1 MAVTLKDIATQ
12 AGVSQAAVSI
22 ALGSSGRISDAT
34 RERILGIA
42 AELGYRPNLLVQGIQ
57 TGRTQTIG
65 LLMHFATAFDAQL
78 FEGIHNALNSR
89 NYVPIVLCRD
99 DLCRTDHQSVVL
111 EQVHALL
118 DRRVDGVLLRPT
130 DGALWEDHLDEILER
145 GVPVATLD
153 TEIQAKVPQIDFYGT
168 DDIHGAQIVAK
179 HLLDLGHRRF
189 GLVTSGDLPTPKA
202 MRSEA
207 FVQAVAAAPGT
218 TCVIKTSDWL
228 DRQFNDRGAQALLD
242 LDPRPTA
249 VFATSDNLAVTVTQ
263 AAVDRGLSIPQDFS
277 LVGFSDTVNGN
288 GLRPRLTTVRQDPF
302 AIGHGATTLLL
313 DRIDEQHNKTTPKS
327 PRKAVRQKTE
337 LIIRETTGPPPGP

>member
-34 RERILGIA
+34 RKRILGIA

-99 DLCRTDHQSVVL
+99 DRCRTDQGVVL
-111 EQVHALL
+111 EQVLSLL

-130 DGALWEDHLDEILER
+130 DGALWQDHLDEILER
-145 GVPVATLD
+145 GVPVAALD

-168 DDIHGAQIVAK
+168 DDIHGAQVVAK

-189 GLVTSGDLPTPKA
+189 GVATSGDLPTPMA

-207 FVQAVAAAPGT
+207 FVEAVAATPGT
-218 TCVIKTSDWL
+218 TCVIKTSDWIE
-228 DRQFNDRGAQALLD
+228 RQYNDRGAQALLD

-249 VFATSDNLAVTVTQ
+249 IFATSDNMAITVTQ
-263 AAVDRGLSIPQDFS
+263 AAEDRGLSIPQDFS
-277 LVGFSDTVNGN
+277 VVGFSDTVNGN
-288 GLRPRLTTVRQDPF
+288 GPRPTLTTVRQDPF